1 MGYVAGASVGVSVCF
16 DSTLFAASAA
26 VTCKGTPF
34 IFMLQMKK
42 PRLRTR
48 TQSQGKPRSLDD
60 LRAH

>member
-16 DSTLFAASAA
+16 DSTLFAASTA

-48 TQSQGKPRSLDD
+48 TQS
-60 LRAH
+60 